1 MNGALPRGRF
11 AAGSMAMLLASLVA
25 FSAPVMAQSL
35 GGPIPG
41 TPSTP
46 WGNITV
52 IVISPPG
59 LSPYEKAQQA
69 EGEAPVAEEPMAE
82 AEALPDDEPDH
93 GELVQSPNAPAP
105 SIWNALTLGTAPT
118 IQSDKPAPNTL
129 LPARKPLNTA
139 RNPKAPRFEAQQGG
153 ASVAISSSASA
164 TAPVS
169 SALNPSAG
177 GGSGEIKGRVG
188 YEKDNLSIYTSGAV
202 GAAASSG
209 APSVYDNLAVG
220 STYNMP
226 LTSDGSRKLGTS
238 VEINNAQT
246 VTTGVELTAPLGPYE
261 RFISVQRSAPQDSNA
276 SGVVKAGVLGKF

>member
-1 MNGALPRGRF
+1 M
-11 AAGSMAMLLASLVA
+11 
-25 FSAPVMAQSL
+25 SAPAMAQSL

-59 LSPYEKAQQA
+59 QSPYEAAQQA
-69 EGEAPVAEEPMAE
+69 EGEAPFTDDPVAQAEVPLEE
-82 AEALPDDEPDH
+82 EPDH

-105 SIWNALTLGTAPT
+105 SIWNALTLGTAPIT
-118 IQSDKPAPNTL
+118 SSDKPAPNTL
-129 LPARKPLNTA
+129 LPARKPVNTA
-139 RNPKAPRFEAQQGG
+139 KKTTAPSFEVKQGG

-169 SALNPSAG
+169 SARNPSAG

-188 YEKDNLSIYTSGAV
+188 YEQDNLSIYTTGAV
-202 GAAASSG
+202 GASASSG

-220 STYNMP
+220 STYSVP

-238 VEINNAQT
+238 VEINNSQT
-246 VTTGVELTAPLGPYE
+246 ITTGVELTAPLGPYE
-261 RFISVQRSAPQDSNA
+261 RFISVKRSASPDSDA